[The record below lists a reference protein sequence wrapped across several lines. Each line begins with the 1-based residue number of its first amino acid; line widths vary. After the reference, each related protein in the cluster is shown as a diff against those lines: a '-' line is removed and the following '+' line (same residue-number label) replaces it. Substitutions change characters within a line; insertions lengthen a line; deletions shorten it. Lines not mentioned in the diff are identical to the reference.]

1 MEAAKKITKND
12 TTMMKTIQVP
22 HKDVLV
28 ILSGV
33 CVLMEVQPE
42 KKMDPATQKRVSD
55 YWGPAQKMMGQSD
68 FLDRVVNYK
77 SEELTEKL
85 VTGL

>member
-12 TTMMKTIQVP
+12 TTMMKTILVP

-33 CVLMEVQPE
+33 CVLMEVAPD
-42 KKMDPATQKRVSD
+42 KKMDPAT
-55 YWGPAQKMMGQSD
+55 
-68 FLDRVVNYK
+68 
-77 SEELTEKL
+77 
-85 VTGL
+85 

>member
-1 MEAAKKITKND
+1 
-12 TTMMKTIQVP
+12 
-22 HKDVLV
+22 
-28 ILSGV
+28 
-33 CVLMEVQPE
+33 MEVAPE
-42 KKMDPATQKRVSD
+42 KKMDPATQKRVTD

-85 VTGL
+85 INGL

>member
-33 CVLMEVQPE
+33 CTLMEV
-42 KKMDPATQKRVSD
+42 
-55 YWGPAQKMMGQSD
+55 
-68 FLDRVVNYK
+68 
-77 SEELTEKL
+77 
-85 VTGL
+85 